1 MSSEPETGPGP
12 ATHDDDASGSSRA
25 RELARIIE
33 EHNHALHA
41 FLRARGVRDEQE
53 ARDVAQEA
61 YIRVLQLDEP
71 GAVSFL
77 RAYIFKTAANIASN
91 RARQRAT
98 RHRLDAADDPGEPID
113 GLSPERRVLA
123 QEEVAVLRLALFELP
138 PKHRRA
144 FVLHRFEEWDVDR
157 IAAEL
162 AISAR
167 TVRHYLLHA
176 ALYCQ
181 LRVQGLSPRDAKA
194 EAQR

>member
-1 MSSEPETGPGP
+1 MAPKPDNEPDPLASESDL
-12 ATHDDDASGSSRA
+12 ADRSRA
-25 RELARIIE
+25 HDLARIIE
-33 EHNHALHA
+33 EHNRALHA
-41 FLRARGVRDEQE
+41 FLRARGVRDDQE

-91 RARQRAT
+91 RARQRAV
-98 RHRLDAADDPGEPID
+98 RQRLDSGDDPSEAID
-113 GLSPERRVLA
+113 RLSPERRVLA
-123 QEEVAVLRLALFELP
+123 QEEVAVLRLALLELP
-138 PKHRRA
+138 PKHRQA

-176 ALYCQ
+176 AMYCQ

>member
-1 MSSEPETGPGP
+1 MTSEPEARPGP
-12 ATHDDDASGSSRA
+12 VTYDDDATDSSRA
-25 RELARIIE
+25 QDLARIID

-41 FLRARGVRDEQE
+41 FLRARGVRDEHE

-61 YIRVLQLDEP
+61 YIRVLQLDQP

-98 RHRLDAADDPGEPID
+98 RYRLDSGDEPGEPID

-123 QEEVAVLRLALFELP
+123 QEEVAVLRLALLELP

-144 FVLHRFEEWDVDR
+144 FVLHRFEEWGVER

-162 AISAR
+162 AVSSR

>member
-1 MSSEPETGPGP
+1 MSSEPESHPGP
-12 ATHDDDASGSSRA
+12 VTRDDDVADSARA
-25 RELARIIE
+25 QELSRIIE

-61 YIRVLQLDEP
+61 YIRVLQLDQP

-98 RHRLDAADDPGEPID
+98 RHRLDTADDPGESID

-123 QEEVAVLRLALFELP
+123 QEEVAILRLALFELP

-144 FVLHRFEEWDVDR
+144 FVLHRFEEWSVDR

-162 AISAR
+162 EISAR